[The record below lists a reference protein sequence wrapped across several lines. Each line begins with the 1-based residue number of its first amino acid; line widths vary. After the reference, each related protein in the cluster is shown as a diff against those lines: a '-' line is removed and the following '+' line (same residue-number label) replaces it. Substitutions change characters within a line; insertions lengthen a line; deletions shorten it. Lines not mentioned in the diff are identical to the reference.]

1 MESYSPNELYHYGI
15 KGMKWGVRRYQN
27 KDGSLTNAGGKR
39 YNGSDYKPRK
49 SIVQKIGDYRT
60 ASKRKKT
67 LEKARAA
74 KAEKQKAEAEAKA
87 KAEQR
92 KKDVESGKISA
103 RNMTSEELND
113 RINKLNLEKR
123 YKELMQQTAP
133 EAKAASVG
141 KKFIEKMWNDA
152 VQPAAAEAG
161 KQLLKD
167 VLVKQGKKRLGL
179 NDDNSSEILKKM
191 ADDWKNKADIA
202 KSKKTVYENEK
213 QLKNAQE
220 NDRKTAEAA
229 KEGKTQYAEYAN
241 SKARQEESRDTTYSK
256 SGSEIKNSKTYT
268 NSSPQAIIKSG
279 RLLVDSNANSLV
291 TTSNVSQGKS
301 YVDELLGPDG
311 SFITYVKK

>member
-1 MESYSPNELYHYGI
+1 MDSYSPNEFYHHGI

-49 SIVQKIGDYRT
+49 SIVQKIGDYRA

-152 VQPAAAEAG
+152 VQPAASEAG

-167 VLVKQGKKRLGL
+167 ALIKQGKKRLGL
-179 NDDNSSEILKKM
+179 DDNSSEALKKL

-229 KEGKTQYAEYAN
+229 KEGKKQYAEYAN

-301 YVDELLGPDG
+301 YLDELLGPDG

>member
-1 MESYSPNELYHYGI
+1 MDSYSPNEFYHHGI

-49 SIVQKIGDYRT
+49 SIVQKINDYRT
-60 ASKRKKT
+60 TSNRKKN
-67 LEKARAA
+67 LEKAR
-74 KAEKQKAEAEAKA
+74 
-87 KAEQR
+87 AEQR

-133 EAKAASVG
+133 EAKASSVG

-179 NDDNSSEILKKM
+179 NDDNSSETLKKM

-220 NDRKTAEAA
+220 NDRKTAEEA
-229 KEGKTQYAEYAN
+229 KEGKKKYAEYAN
-241 SKARQEESRDTTYSK
+241 SKARQEESRDTTYYK
-256 SGSEIKNSKTYT
+256 SGSEIKDRKTYT
-268 NSSPQAIIKSG
+268 NSSPREIIKSG
-279 RLLVDSNANSLV
+279 RLLTNSNANSLV
-291 TTSNVSQGKS
+291 TKRNVNQGKT
-301 YVDELLGPDG
+301 YVDEILGPDG

>member
-60 ASKRKKT
+60 ASKHKKT

-92 KKDVESGKISA
+92 KKYVESGKISA

-167 VLVKQGKKRLGL
+167 ALIKKGKKRLGL
-179 NDDNSSEILKKM
+179 DDNSSEALKKL

-229 KEGKTQYAEYAN
+229 KEGKKQYAEYAN

-291 TTSNVSQGKS
+291 TTSNVSQGKT
-301 YVDELLGPDG
+301 YLDELLGPDG

>member
-1 MESYSPNELYHYGI
+1 MDSYSPDEFYHHGI

-49 SIVQKIGDYRT
+49 SIAQKISDYRI

-167 VLVKQGKKRLGL
+167 ALIKQGKKRLGL
-179 NDDNSSEILKKM
+179 DDNSSEALKKL

-229 KEGKTQYAEYAN
+229 KEGKKQYAEYAN

-291 TTSNVSQGKS
+291 TTSNVSQGKT
-301 YVDELLGPDG
+301 YLDELLGPDG
-311 SFITYVKK
+311 SFITYAKK

>member
-60 ASKRKKT
+60 ASKHKKT

-87 KAEQR
+87 RAEQR
-92 KKDVESGKISA
+92 KKDVESGKVSA

-167 VLVKQGKKRLGL
+167 ALIKQGKRRLGL
-179 NDDNSSEILKKM
+179 DDNSSEALKKL

-229 KEGKTQYAEYAN
+229 KEGKKQYAEYAN

-279 RLLVDSNANSLV
+279 RLLVESNANSLV

>member
-60 ASKRKKT
+60 ASKHKKT

-92 KKDVESGKISA
+92 KKNVESGKVSA

-167 VLVKQGKKRLGL
+167 ALIKQGKKRLGL
-179 NDDNSSEILKKM
+179 DDNSSEALKKL

-229 KEGKTQYAEYAN
+229 KEGKKQYAEYAN

>member
-60 ASKRKKT
+60 ASKHKKT

-92 KKDVESGKISA
+92 KKDVESGKVSA

-167 VLVKQGKKRLGL
+167 VLIKQGKKRLGL
-179 NDDNSSEILKKM
+179 DDNSSEALKKL